1 MQTTVTTST
10 NKSFHVDANILRQLG
25 KQDVCT
31 FLCRR
36 ESHRTIRDAGFNP
49 SEHEIQEQVDM
60 LKLAEQFTRYGD
72 TGYRDLA
79 LRVFSGRI
87 LSAGAERRLSEIRSV
102 DVSDVDFRPEAIRAL
117 QKMWEFQCRLADTE
131 IEVFYR
137 DDPRLHTEEVA
148 ND

>member
-10 NKSFHVDANILRQLG
+10 NRSFQIEENVLNRLG

-36 ESHRTIRDAGFNP
+36 ESHRSIRDAGFNP
-49 SEHEIQEQVDM
+49 TEVEIQREVAA
-60 LKLAEQFTRYGD
+60 LRLAEQFTRYGD

-79 LRVFSGRI
+79 QRVFSGRI
-87 LSAGAERRLSEIRSV
+87 LSAGAERRLSEIQSI
-102 DVSDVDFRPEAIRAL
+102 DVSDVDFRTEAVNRLRDLWAF
-117 QKMWEFQCRLADTE
+117 ECRLADSE

-137 DDPRLHTEEVA
+137 DDPRLSVEVS